1 MFLGYSWV
9 HIKRLVKPDASL
21 ESGSETWPSI
31 FFALLQDSKLL
42 VAVMQSP
49 TDRLYI
55 PPYTSDKMSSV
66 IFTLNFFMLS

>member
-9 HIKRLVKPDASL
+9 DIKRLVKPDASL

-42 VAVMQSP
+42 VAVMRAP
-49 TDRLYI
+49 TDRLY

-66 IFTLNFFMLS
+66 IFTLNSFMLS